1 MHRAECPN
9 IKYVDKRKL
18 IDASWGTDTDTSG
31 TFVVSL
37 QIVAT
42 DSADLIVQVSM
53 TISELK
59 LSIHSING
67 RVDKNGMAVLTIGVN
82 VNNIKEID
90 TLISKLR
97 LLPRVAK
104 VFRSTST

>member
-1 MHRAECPN
+1 
-9 IKYVDKRKL
+9 
-18 IDASWGTDTDTSG
+18 
-31 TFVVSL
+31 
-37 QIVAT
+37 
-42 DSADLIVQVSM
+42 M